1 MAQVIGPGEDD
12 ALTGDQPPAQPA
24 QVRVWAWTG
33 ETIAPFAYQWPSDDR
48 RLRQFLDGQGFS
60 LEFRAGTEHYP
71 LATVYS
77 HSQDARKGALPHQY
91 LVVMHFASHYEL
103 ILVEHLPAL
112 LEALRHLDPVINR

>member
-1 MAQVIGPGEDD
+1 MAHAAWPTEED
-12 ALTGDQPPAQPA
+12 ALTGERPPAQPT
-24 QVRVWAWTG
+24 QVRVWSWTG
-33 ETIAPFAYQWPSDDR
+33 ETIASFPYQWPDDDR
-48 RLRQFLDGQGFS
+48 LLRRFLDDQTFS

-77 HSQDARKGALPHQY
+77 HAQDARKGALPHQY

-112 LEALRHLDPVINR
+112 LDVLRHVDPVINR